1 MIRVLLS
8 LSLIID
14 DDTNEI
20 TTFIFRRSSISN
32 QYRLGYDTKFRMQ
45 TGYDEAGRKR
55 TNAISHLQTKL
66 FRSSISLI
74 FIFTI
79 HLIDLS

>member
-1 MIRVLLS
+1 MKQKGK
-8 LSLIID
+8 
-14 DDTNEI
+14 E
-20 TTFIFRRSSISN
+20 
-32 QYRLGYDTKFRMQ
+32 
-45 TGYDEAGRKR
+45 

-79 HLIDLS
+79 YRFELTVRLTRHPPIANP